1 MEKLFHDRFEENEIL
16 RRDCFFSPILA
27 RPIELI
33 TNRGLISTKRKN
45 VRDVLFDNRKHF
57 RSFQQAQRFFPN
69 IFPIS
74 SKTVRRFQ
82 ALPKGDL

>member
-16 RRDCFFSPILA
+16 RRDCFFPPILA

-45 VRDVLFDNRKHF
+45 VRDVLFDKRKRF
-57 RSFQQAQRFFPN
+57 RSFQRFLPN

-82 ALPKGDL
+82 ELPKGDL